1 MPLLQVRECP
11 EDIYKKITL
20 VAKSENRSIAQQ
32 VIVLL
37 EKGLGQEQSNVER
50 RRKLL
55 ERIESREIGNKS
67 KDVDIVAMIREDR
80 ER

>member
-11 EDIYKKITL
+11 EDIYKKITI

-55 ERIESREIGNKS
+55 ERIESREIDS
-67 KDVDIVAMIREDR
+67 KAKEIDIVAMIREDR

>member
-11 EDIYKKITL
+11 EEVYRDL
-20 VAKSENRSIAQQ
+20 VNVAKRENRSIAQQ

-37 EKGLGQEQSNVER
+37 RRSLGKASSNMQRRQDILEKIGTNASVLGVKNADFVSW
-50 RRKLL
+50 
-55 ERIESREIGNKS
+55 
-67 KDVDIVAMIREDR
+67 IREDR

>member
-1 MPLLQVRECP
+1 MPLLQVRDCP
-11 EDIYKKITL
+11 EDIYKKIAL

-37 EKGLGQEQSNVER
+37 AKGLGQDQSNMER

-55 ERIESREIGNKS
+55 EKIEARKVNTKVNDI
-67 KDVDIVAMIREDR
+67 DVVAMIREDR